1 MIIRLFHYKTLAFF
15 RSSKIFSM
23 SIGENDSA
31 MRFKCTYVH
40 FFRAKKQ
47 EKEFSKLKIMI
58 ESNQIPNFRMFEK
71 SDITM

>member
-1 MIIRLFHYKTLAFF
+1 MIQQCVSNALMCI
-15 RSSKIFSM
+15 SSGS
-23 SIGENDSA
+23 
-31 MRFKCTYVH
+31 
-40 FFRAKKQ
+40 KKQ